1 LRAMPTAIPDPYYM
15 AFIDEAGDPGL
26 KAVRPIDPAGATEW
40 LCLSAVLIKARQ
52 NADVASWV
60 RSILTKANIRHPDLH
75 YRYLSDAQKRIAVNE
90 IAKLPVR
97 AFVLASNKKNMRG
110 YRNARAETV
119 QSKQWFYNF
128 CLRLLLERVT
138 HYCYQHAVHEH
149 AKGRFVKLI
158 YSERAVHSFAQTA
171 AYHELL
177 KTQARGGTLFLQKR
191 RIVSEVLDWRLTETV
206 SHKSSAGAQLAD
218 VVVSPEAGDYTL
230 YASHTVWKNRATFE
244 AWTKSE
250 AFRAAHSRAG
260 DNKPLYL
267 DHPQFEGF
275 ETIQTVKRSKPEVA

>member
-1 LRAMPTAIPDPYYM
+1 MPTAIPDPYYI

-52 NADVASWV
+52 NADVANWV
-60 RSILTKANIRHPDLH
+60 PSILAKANIRRPDLH

-97 AFVLASNKKNMRG
+97 AFVLASKNMRG

-128 CLRLLLERVT
+128 CVRLLLERVT
-138 HYCYQHAVHEH
+138 HHCYQHAAGSH
-149 AKGRFVKLI
+149 AKGRFVKLV
-158 YSERAVHSFAQTA
+158 SSQRAVHSYAQTA

-177 KTQARGGTLFLQKR
+177 RTQARGGTLFLQKR
-191 RIVSEVLDWRLTETV
+191 RIVSEMLDWRLAETV
-206 SHKSSAGAQLAD
+206 AHKSSAGAQLAD
-218 VVVSPEAGDYTL
+218 VVVSAFYQAADTLSPPKWNDEFAKLLQPIMAKENGSCMDYGLALQPTPP
-230 YASHTVWKNRATFE
+230 WKAKLNDQQKQIFE
-244 AWTKSE
+244 YYGYKFW
-250 AFRAAHSRAG
+250 
-260 DNKPLYL
+260 P
-267 DHPQFEGF
+267 
-275 ETIQTVKRSKPEVA
+275 

>member
-1 LRAMPTAIPDPYYM
+1 MPTAIPDPYYI
-15 AFIDEAGDPGL
+15 AFIDEAGDTGL

-52 NADVASWV
+52 TADVASWV
-60 RSILTKANIRHPDLH
+60 RSILGKANIRHPDLH

-110 YRNARAETV
+110 YRNARAEIV

-138 HYCYQHAVHEH
+138 HYCSLHSAREH
-149 AKGRFVKLI
+149 AKDRFVKLI
-158 YSERAVHSFAQTA
+158 YSERAVHSYAQTA

-191 RIVSEVLDWRLTETV
+191 RIVSEMLDWRLTETV
-206 SHKSSAGAQLAD
+206 SHKSSASAQLAD
-218 VVVSPEAGDYTL
+218 VVVSAFYQAADTLPPAKWNNEFAKLLEPVIAKENGSCMDYGVALQPTPP
-230 YASHTVWKNRATFE
+230 WKAKLNDQQKQIFE
-244 AWTKSE
+244 YYGYKFW
-250 AFRAAHSRAG
+250 
-260 DNKPLYL
+260 P
-267 DHPQFEGF
+267 
-275 ETIQTVKRSKPEVA
+275 

>member
-1 LRAMPTAIPDPYYM
+1 MPTAIPDPYYM

-60 RSILTKANIRHPDLH
+60 RSILTKANVRHPDLH

-171 AYHELL
+171 AYHELM

-218 VVVSPEAGDYTL
+218 VVVSAFYQAADTLPSAKWNNEFAKLLQPVVAKENGSWMDYGVALQPTPP
-230 YASHTVWKNRATFE
+230 WKAELNDQQKQIFE
-244 AWTKSE
+244 YYGYRFW
-250 AFRAAHSRAG
+250 
-260 DNKPLYL
+260 P
-267 DHPQFEGF
+267 
-275 ETIQTVKRSKPEVA
+275 